1 MILKIQKW
9 GNSHGIRIPKAVL
22 EELKWRDNEK
32 INLKIEKNKII
43 IEKNEKRKNIKE
55 LFENYKGKYAPIDI
69 DWGENVG
76 DEIW

>member
-43 IEKNEKRKNIKE
+43 IEKNETRKNIKE